1 MELLNPAVAF
11 DAIRDF
17 LAAGGQVLAIIMV
30 VTFFMWALIVE
41 RLMYW
46 SGAHAGVVKR
56 AQRAWNARSDHQSWY
71 AHVIRERLISEAMQE
86 ASRFNNVIRALVA
99 VTPLLGLLGTV
110 TGMVQVFDVMAVT
123 GSSNARLM
131 AAGISKAT
139 IPTMAGLVASL
150 SGLIFINAF
159 DRNVQK
165 AQHRVSDDLLIQSD
179 KSFVDRGTV

>member
-1 MELLNPAVAF
+1 MLSLLNPANAF
-11 DAIRDF
+11 NALMDF
-17 LAAGGQVLAIIMV
+17 LLQGGQVLVAILI
-30 VTFFMWALIVE
+30 VTFFMWALIIE

-46 SGAHAGVVKR
+46 SGAHAGVAKQ
-56 AQRAWNARSDHQSWY
+56 AQRAWSARSDHKSWY
-71 AHVIRERLISEAMQE
+71 AHAVRERLISETVQE
-86 ASRFNNVIRALVA
+86 ASRFNSVIRALVA

-131 AAGISKAT
+131 ADGISKAT

-159 DRNVQK
+159 DGNVAK
-165 AQHRVSDDLLIQSD
+165 ATHKISDELLIE
-179 KSFVDRGTV
+179 

>member
-1 MELLNPAVAF
+1 MLELLNPSIAW
-11 DAIRDF
+11 DALNDF
-17 LAAGGQVLAIIMV
+17 LNAGGNVLRVIMAT
-30 VTFFMWALIVE
+30 TFVMWALIIE

-46 SGAHAGVVKR
+46 SGAHSGVVKR
-56 AQRAWNARSDHQSWY
+56 AKRAWDARSDHQSWY
-71 AHVIRERLISEAMQE
+71 AHAVRERLISEALQE

-131 AAGISKAT
+131 AAGISAAT

-150 SGLIFINAF
+150 SGLIFINTF

-165 AQHRVSDDLLIQSD
+165 AQHRVSDDLVVQSD
-179 KSFVDRGTV
+179 GSFVDRAL

>member
-1 MELLNPAVAF
+1 MLEFLNPAIAF
-11 DAIRDF
+11 DALRDF
-17 LAAGGQVLAIIMV
+17 LAAGGNVLRIIMV
-30 VTFFMWALIVE
+30 TTFFMWALILE

-46 SGAHAGVVKR
+46 STAHGGVAKR
-56 AQRAWNARSDHQSWY
+56 ARRAWSARSDHSSWY
-71 AHVIRERLISEAMQE
+71 AHAIRDRLISEARQE
-86 ASRFNNVIRALVA
+86 TERFNGVIRALVA

-110 TGMVQVFDVMAVT
+110 TGMVEVFDVMAVT

-159 DRNVQK
+159 ERNVFK
-165 AQHRVSDDLLIQSD
+165 ATHQLSDELLIE
-179 KSFVDRGTV
+179 

>member
-1 MELLNPAVAF
+1 MLELLNPSIAY
-11 DAIRDF
+11 DALRDF
-17 LAAGGQVLAIIMV
+17 LGAGGNVLVIIMGT
-30 VTFFMWALIVE
+30 TFFMWALIIE

-46 SGAHAGVVKR
+46 SSAHAGVAKR
-56 AQRAWNARSDHQSWY
+56 ARRAWASRSDHKSWY
-71 AHVIRERLISEAMQE
+71 AHAVRERLISEAVQE

-110 TGMVQVFDVMAVT
+110 TGMVEVFDVMAVT

-159 DRNVQK
+159 DQNVQK
-165 AQHRVSDDLLIQSD
+165 ASHRISDDLLIE
-179 KSFVDRGTV
+179 

>member
-1 MELLNPAVAF
+1 MLELLNPAIAY
-11 DAIRDF
+11 DALMDF
-17 LAAGGQVLAIIMV
+17 LAAGGIVLKVIMV
-30 VTFFMWALIVE
+30 TTFFMWALIVE

-46 SGAHAGVVKR
+46 SGAHSSVTKR
-56 AQRAWNARSDHQSWY
+56 AVRAWSARSDHKSWY
-71 AHVIRERLISEAMQE
+71 AHAVRDKLISEAMQE
-86 ASRFNNVIRALVA
+86 ASRFNSVIRALVA

-150 SGLIFINAF
+150 SGLIFINTF
-159 DRNVQK
+159 DGNVQK
-165 AQHRVSDDLLIQSD
+165 ASHRISDDLLIE
-179 KSFVDRGTV
+179 

>member
-1 MELLNPAVAF
+1 MLELLNPSIAY
-11 DAIRDF
+11 DALMDF
-17 LAAGGQVLAIIMV
+17 LAAGGEVLAAIMV
-30 VTFFMWALIVE
+30 VTFIMWALIIE
-41 RLMYW
+41 RLFYW
-46 SGAHAGVVKR
+46 SSAHTSVVKR
-56 AQRAWNARSDHQSWY
+56 AQRAWAARSDHKSWY
-71 AHVIRERLISEAMQE
+71 AFAVRDRLISEAMQE

-99 VTPLLGLLGTV
+99 VTPLFGLLGTV

-159 DRNVQK
+159 ERNVEK
-165 AQHRVSDDLLIQSD
+165 ASHRISDDLTIE
-179 KSFVDRGTV
+179 

>member
-1 MELLNPAVAF
+1 MLELLNPTIAY
-11 DAIRDF
+11 DALTDF
-17 LAAGGQVLAIIMV
+17 LAAGGNVLVIIMV
-30 VTFFMWALIVE
+30 TTFFMWALIIE

-46 SGAHAGVVKR
+46 SSAHASVSKR
-56 AQRAWNARSDHQSWY
+56 AQRAWAARNDHKSWY
-71 AHVIRERLISEAMQE
+71 AHAIRDRLISETVQE
-86 ASRFNNVIRALVA
+86 ASRFNNVIRSLVA

-110 TGMVQVFDVMAVT
+110 TGMVEVFDVMAVT

-165 AQHRVSDDLLIQSD
+165 ASHRISDDLLIE
-179 KSFVDRGTV
+179 

>member
-1 MELLNPAVAF
+1 MLELLNPSIAL
-11 DAIRDF
+11 DALRDF
-17 LAAGGQVLAIIMV
+17 LAAGGNVLAFIMV
-30 VTFFMWALIVE
+30 VTFCMWALIIE
-41 RLMYW
+41 RLIYW
-46 SGAHAGVVKR
+46 STAHAAIAKR
-56 AQRAWNARSDHQSWY
+56 AQRAWKARSEHKSWY
-71 AHVIRERLISEAMQE
+71 AHAVRDRLISETVVE

-131 AAGISKAT
+131 AEGISAAT

-159 DRNVQK
+159 ERNVEK
-165 AQHRVSDDLLIQSD
+165 ASHQISDELLIE
-179 KSFVDRGTV
+179 

>member
-1 MELLNPAVAF
+1 MLELLNPVIAF

-17 LAAGGQVLAIIMV
+17 LEAGGNVLRIIMV
-30 VTFFMWALIVE
+30 TTFFMWALIVE

-46 SGAHAGVVKR
+46 SSAHASVSKR
-56 AQRAWNARSDHQSWY
+56 AQRAWAARSDHKSWH
-71 AHVIRERLISEAMQE
+71 AHAIRERLISETVQE

-110 TGMVQVFDVMAVT
+110 TGMVEVFDVMAVT

-165 AQHRVSDDLLIQSD
+165 ASHRISDDLLIE
-179 KSFVDRGTV
+179 

>member
-1 MELLNPAVAF
+1 MLELLNPAIAF

-17 LAAGGQVLAIIMV
+17 LGAGGEVLVVIMI
-30 VTFFMWALIVE
+30 VTFYMWALIIE

-46 SGAHAGVVKR
+46 SGAHAIVAKR
-56 AQRAWNARSDHQSWY
+56 AQRAWAARSDHKSWY
-71 AHVIRERLISEAMQE
+71 AHAVRDRLISEAMQE
-86 ASRFNNVIRALVA
+86 AAQFNNTIRALVA

-165 AQHRVSDDLLIQSD
+165 AHHRIADDLLIE
-179 KSFVDRGTV
+179 